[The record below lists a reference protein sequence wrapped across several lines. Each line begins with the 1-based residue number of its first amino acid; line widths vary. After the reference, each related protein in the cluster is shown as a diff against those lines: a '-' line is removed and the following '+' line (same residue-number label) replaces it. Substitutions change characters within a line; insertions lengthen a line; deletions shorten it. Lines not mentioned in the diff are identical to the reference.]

1 MNGATPDPS
10 QPAREPDAVAR
21 LQLTQALQRAQYAI
35 AWERAWPGLARLL
48 SVIGLFLVVSWAGLW
63 LALPFLARAI
73 GIGLFALAALAA
85 LFPFS
90 RFRWPTRE
98 EALSRLDRGTGIR
111 HRPATA
117 LTDTLSTRDPIAQAL
132 WREQRER
139 TLASIKRIRA
149 GLPSP
154 RLPIH
159 DPWALRALVMVMLAA
174 AYVAAGD
181 ERTLRIAA
189 AFDWNGVLAPA
200 NVRVDAWVT
209 PPVYTGK
216 PPVILSAARDAALPD
231 SGTPL
236 PVPAGSTLLVRS
248 SGGAIDVVVGG
259 GVTEVAPI
267 EQAPKG
273 TNERHFKIT
282 GDGTAHVRAPS
293 GQPLWKFAATPDRA
307 PTISLA
313 KDPERQARGSLQM
326 SYKLEDD
333 YGVTEAR
340 AQFAARTAD
349 AAKESNKESNK
360 ETNKEGKDGK
370 NKEADKAEPRPLFEP
385 PQFLLVLPN
394 ARTRNGVGQTV
405 KDLSEDPYA
414 GADVTLTLT
423 AKDEAGNEG
432 KSEPFNMRLP
442 ERLFTKPLARALIEQ
457 RRVLALDANQSSQVY
472 VALDALM
479 IAPELFTPEAG
490 HYLGLYSISRQ
501 IEAARKDDAMRKLM
515 ASVWSLDLGL
525 YSIVRQLDA
534 VRTDDALREVV
545 ASLWALAVTIEDGN
559 ISDVDKALRAAQ
571 EALKQ
576 ALERGATDEEIK
588 KLTDN
593 LRAALDNFL
602 RQLAE
607 QFRNNPQQ
615 LARPLDPNTKML
627 SQQDLKSMLDRLER
641 MSRSGDKDA
650 AKQLLEQLQQMLEN
664 LQMAQ
669 PGQGGDDMEQALNE
683 LGDMIRKQQQLRDK
697 TYKQGQ
703 DSRRERQRGKQGDQ
717 SMGDLQQDQQG
728 LRDRLKKL
736 QEELAKRGMG
746 PGQRGQQGQRGE
758 QGQGQQG
765 QGQQGQGGD
774 QGDGE
779 DGLDQADNAMGDATG
794 RLGEGNADGAVDSQ
808 GRALEALRKGAQS
821 LAEAMQQGDG
831 DQPGDGPGNPRG
843 RQQGAANSTDPLG
856 RPMRHNEF
864 SDDYTVKIPGEIDVQ
879 RVRRIL
885 EELRRRLADPS
896 RPQIELDYIER
907 LLKDY

>member
-1 MNGATPDPS
+1 LNGATPDPS

-21 LQLTQALQRAQYAI
+21 LQLTQALQRATYAI
-35 AWERAWPGLARLL
+35 AWERAWPGLARFL
-48 SVIGLFLVVSWAGLW
+48 SVVGLFLVVSWAGLW
-63 LALPFLARAI
+63 LSLPFVARAI
-73 GIGLFALAALAA
+73 GIA
-85 LFPFS
+85 LFVVLALGALLPLI

-98 EALSRLDRGTGIR
+98 AALARLDRGTGIR

-117 LTDTLSTRDPIAQAL
+117 LTDTLATKDPIAQAL
-132 WREQRER
+132 WQAQRER
-139 TLASIKRIRA
+139 TLASLKRIRA

-154 RLPIH
+154 RLAIH
-159 DPWALRALVMVMLAA
+159 DPWALRALVMVMLVAS
-174 AYVAAGD
+174 YVAAGD
-181 ERTLRIAA
+181 ERSMRVAA

-216 PPVILSAARDAALPD
+216 PPIILSAANRDAGAPD
-231 SGTPL
+231 GGPL
-236 PVPAGSTLLVRS
+236 SVPAGSTLLVRS
-248 SGGAIDVVVGG
+248 SGGTIDVVVGG
-259 GVTEVAPI
+259 SVTEIAPG
-267 EQAPKG
+267 EAAPQG
-273 TNERHFKIT
+273 TNERHFKIA
-282 GDGTAHVRAPS
+282 GDGTAHVRAPA
-293 GQPLWKFAATPDRA
+293 GQPQWKFTATPDRA

-313 KDPERQARGSLQM
+313 KDPERQARGSLQV

-340 AQFAARTAD
+340 AQFAARRTEAT
-349 AAKESNKESNK
+349 ES
-360 ETNKEGKDGK
+360 GKPVATDTK
-370 NKEADKAEPRPLFEP
+370 AAEPRPLFEA
-385 PQFLLVLPN
+385 PQFPLVLPN

-457 RRVLALDANQSSQVY
+457 RRILALDANQNAQVY
-472 VALDALM
+472 AALDALM
-479 IAPELFTPEAG
+479 IAPELFTPETG
-490 HYLGLYSISRQ
+490 HYLGLYSIARQ
-501 IEAARKDDAMRKLM
+501 LEAARTDA
-515 ASVWSLDLGL
+515 
-525 YSIVRQLDA
+525 
-534 VRTDDALREVV
+534 ALREVV
-545 ASLWALAVTIEDGN
+545 ASIWALAVTIEDGN

-576 ALERGATDEEIK
+576 ALERGASDEEIK

-607 QFRNNPQQ
+607 QTRNNPQQ

-669 PGQGGDDMEQALNE
+669 PGQSGDGDMEQALNE

-697 TYKQGQ
+697 TFKQGQ
-703 DSRRERQRGKQGDQ
+703 DSRRDRMRGQQGDQ

-736 QEELAKRGMG
+736 QEELAKRGMS
-746 PGQRGQQGQRGE
+746 PGQRGEKGQ
-758 QGQGQQG
+758 QGQQG
-765 QGQQGQGGD
+765 QEGQQGGEP
-774 QGDGE
+774 GDGE
-779 DGLDQADNAMGDATG
+779 DGLDQADNAMGDAGG

-808 GRALEALRKGAQS
+808 GKALEALRKGAQS

-831 DQPGDGPGNPRG
+831 DQPGDGPGNAKG
-843 RQQGAANSTDPLG
+843 RQQGAQNGSDPLG

-864 SDDYTVKIPGEIDVQ
+864 SDDFSVKIPGEIDVQ

>member
-1 MNGATPDPS
+1 MFP
-10 QPAREPDAVAR
+10 
-21 LQLTQALQRAQYAI
+21 
-35 AWERAWPGLARLL
+35 LA
-48 SVIGLFLVVSWAGLW
+48 
-63 LALPFLARAI
+63 
-73 GIGLFALAALAA
+73 
-85 LFPFS
+85 

-117 LTDTLSTRDPIAQAL
+117 LTDTLSNKDPIAQAL

-159 DPWALRALVMVMLAA
+159 DPWALRALVVVMLAA

-181 ERTLRIAA
+181 ERTMRIAA

-216 PPVILSAARDAALPD
+216 PPVILSAANRDAASPD
-231 SGTPL
+231 SGAPL
-236 PVPAGSTLLVRS
+236 PVPSGSTLLVRS
-248 SGGAIDVVVGG
+248 SGGTIDVVVGG
-259 GVTEVAPI
+259 GVTEVAPS

-293 GQPLWKFAATPDRA
+293 GQPLWRFAATPDRA
-307 PTISLA
+307 PSISLA

-340 AQFAARTAD
+340 AQFAARNAD
-349 AAKESNKESNK
+349 AAKIRCQVPDAKSTPSREV
-360 ETNKEGKDGK
+360 KDGRTRT
-370 NKEADKAEPRPLFEP
+370 ADKAERRPLFEP
-385 PQFLLVLPN
+385 PQFPLVLPN

-457 RRVLALDANQSSQVY
+457 RRILALDANQNAQVY
-472 VALDALM
+472 TALDALM

-490 HYLGLYSISRQ
+490 HYLGLYSVSRQ
-501 IEAARKDDAMRKLM
+501 LEAAR
-515 ASVWSLDLGL
+515 
-525 YSIVRQLDA
+525 
-534 VRTDDALREVV
+534 TDDSLREVV

-602 RQLAE
+602 RQLVE
-607 QFRNNPQQ
+607 QQRNNPQQ

-641 MSRSGDKDA
+641 LSRSGDKDA

-703 DSRRERQRGKQGDQ
+703 DSRRDRQRGKQGDQ

-728 LRDRLKKL
+728 LRDRL
-736 QEELAKRGMG
+736 EEIAGRTRQARHGAG
-746 PGQRGQQGQRGE
+746 PARPAGPAGPARRTGAGQQGKASRVK
-758 QGQGQQG
+758 
-765 QGQQGQGGD
+765 
-774 QGDGE
+774 
-779 DGLDQADNAMGDATG
+779 AATRAMARTG
-794 RLGEGNADGAVDSQ
+794 SIRPITRWAMPPAGSA
-808 GRALEALRKGAQS
+808 RAMPTARWTRKA
-821 LAEAMQQGDG
+821 ARWTRCARA
-831 DQPGDGPGNPRG
+831 PR
-843 RQQGAANSTDPLG
+843 AS
-856 RPMRHNEF
+856 
-864 SDDYTVKIPGEIDVQ
+864 
-879 RVRRIL
+879 
-885 EELRRRLADPS
+885 LRRCS
-896 RPQIELDYIER
+896 RATATSRATAPAIPEAVSRARPTRPIRSDGRCATTNSPTIIP
-907 LLKDY
+907 

>member
-1 MNGATPDPS
+1 MPG
-10 QPAREPDAVAR
+10 
-21 LQLTQALQRAQYAI
+21 RA
-35 AWERAWPGLARLL
+35 LARIL
-48 SVIGLFLVVSWAGLW
+48 SVVGLFLVASWAGLW
-63 LALPFLARAI
+63 LVLPFLARAI
-73 GIGLFALAALAA
+73 GIGLFALATVAA
-85 LFPFS
+85 FYPFA

-117 LTDTLSTRDPIAQAL
+117 LTDTLQTQDPFAQAL

-159 DPWALRALVMVMLAA
+159 DPWALRALVMVMLTA
-174 AYVAAGD
+174 AYFAAGD
-181 ERTLRIAA
+181 ERMLRIAA

-216 PPVILSAARDAALPD
+216 PPVILSANRDAASPD
-231 SGTPL
+231 GGAPL
-236 PVPAGSTLLVRS
+236 SVPAGSTLLVRS
-248 SGGAIDVVVGG
+248 SGGTIDVVVGG
-259 GVTEVAPI
+259 GVTEVAPG

-273 TNERHFKIT
+273 TNERHFKIAA
-282 GDGTAHVRAPS
+282 DGTAHVRAPA
-293 GQPLWKFAATPDRA
+293 GQPLWRFAATPDRA
-307 PTISLA
+307 PNISLA

-340 AQFAARTAD
+340 AQFAARSAD
-349 AAKESNKESNK
+349 AVKESGKEVSK
-360 ETNKEGKDGK
+360 DEKAAGKAG
-370 NKEADKAEPRPLFEP
+370 ARPLFEP
-385 PQFLLVLPN
+385 PQFPLVLPN

-432 KSEPFNMRLP
+432 RSEPFNMRLP

-457 RRVLALDANQSSQVY
+457 RRVLALDANQNAQVFT
-472 VALDALM
+472 ALDALM
-479 IAPELFTPEAG
+479 IAPELFTPETG
-490 HYLGLYSISRQ
+490 HYLGLFSVSRQ
-501 IEAARKDDAMRKLM
+501 LEAA
-515 ASVWSLDLGL
+515 
-525 YSIVRQLDA
+525 
-534 VRTDDALREVV
+534 RTDDALREVV

-576 ALERGATDEEIK
+576 ALERGASDEEIK

-593 LRAALDNFL
+593 LRAALDNYL

-615 LARPLDPNTKML
+615 LSRPLDPNTKTL

-641 MSRSGDKDA
+641 MSRSGDKEA

-746 PGQRGQQGQRGE
+746 PGQRGQQGQQGQRGE
-758 QGQGQQG
+758 KGQQGQGQQG

-774 QGDGE
+774 QGDGDGE

-794 RLGEGNADGAVDSQ
+794 RLGDGNADGAVDSQ
-808 GRALEALRKGAQS
+808 GRALDALRKGAQS

-843 RQQGAANSTDPLG
+843 RQQGAQNSTDPLG
-856 RPMRHNEF
+856 RPMRNNEF
-864 SDDYTVKIPGEIDVQ
+864 TDDYTVKIPGEIDVQ

>member
-1 MNGATPDPS
+1 MNGASPDPTKS
-10 QPAREPDAVAR
+10 TREPDAVAR
-21 LQLTQALQRAQYAI
+21 LQLTQALQRAKYAL
-35 AWERAWPGLARLL
+35 AWERAWPGFARILC
-48 SVIGLFLVVSWAGLW
+48 VVGLFLVASWAGLW

-73 GIGLFALAALAA
+73 GIGLFIVLALAA
-85 LFPFS
+85 LFPLA

-98 EALSRLDRGTGIR
+98 EALGRLDRGTGIR

-117 LTDTLSTRDPIAQAL
+117 LTDTLSTKDPIAQAL
-132 WREQRER
+132 WQEQRER

-181 ERTLRIAA
+181 ERALRIAA

-216 PPVILSAARDAALPD
+216 PPVILSANRDAASPD
-231 SGTPL
+231 SGAPL
-236 PVPAGSTLLVRS
+236 PVPSGSTLLVRS

-259 GVTEVAPI
+259 GVTEVEPG

-282 GDGTAHVRAPS
+282 GDGSAHVRAPS
-293 GQPLWKFAATPDRA
+293 GQPLWRFAATPDRA
-307 PTISLA
+307 PSISLA

-340 AQFAARTAD
+340 AQFAARNAD
-349 AAKESNKESNK
+349 AAKTS
-360 ETNKEGKDGK
+360 DGK
-370 NKEADKAEPRPLFEP
+370 NSDAKTPDAKTPESKTPDANEGKSKEAGKAAPRPLFEP
-385 PQFLLVLPN
+385 PQFPLVLPN

-414 GADVTLTLT
+414 GADMTLTLT

-457 RRVLALDANQSSQVY
+457 RRILALDGNQNAQVFT
-472 VALDALM
+472 ALDALM

-490 HYLGLYSISRQ
+490 HYLGLFSVSRQ
-501 IEAARKDDAMRKLM
+501 LEAAR
-515 ASVWSLDLGL
+515 
-525 YSIVRQLDA
+525 
-534 VRTDDALREVV
+534 TDDSLREVV

-602 RQLAE
+602 RQLVE
-607 QFRNNPQQ
+607 QQRNNPQQ

-641 MSRSGDKDA
+641 LSRSGDKDA

-703 DSRRERQRGKQGDQ
+703 DSRRDRQRGKQGDQ

-746 PGQRGQQGQRGE
+746 PGQRGQQQGQQGQQGQRGE
-758 QGQGQQG
+758 QG

-779 DGLDQADNAMGDATG
+779 DGLDQADSAMGDATG

-821 LAEAMQQGDG
+821 LAESMQQGDG

-864 SDDYTVKIPGEIDVQ
+864 TDDYTVKIPGEIDVQ

-885 EELRRRLADPS
+885 EELRRRLGDPS

>member
-1 MNGATPDPS
+1 LNAATPNPPE
-10 QPAREPDAVAR
+10 PAREPDAVAR
-21 LQLTQALQRAQYAI
+21 LQLTQALQRAKYAI

-48 SVIGLFLVVSWAGLW
+48 SVAGLFLVVSWAGLW
-63 LALPFLARAI
+63 LALPFVARVI
-73 GIGLFALAALAA
+73 GVALFAALTLGA
-85 LFPFS
+85 LFPLI
-90 RFRWPTRE
+90 RFHWPTRE

-117 LTDTLSTRDPIAQAL
+117 LTDTLATNDPVALAL

-139 TLASIKRIRA
+139 TLNSIKRIRA

-159 DPWALRALVMVMLAA
+159 DPWALRALVVVMMVA
-174 AYVAAGD
+174 AYFAAGD
-181 ERTLRIAA
+181 ERAMRIAA

-200 NVRVDAWVT
+200 NIRVDAWVT
-209 PPVYTGK
+209 PPAYTGK
-216 PPVILSAARDAALPD
+216 PPIILSAANKDAGAPD
-231 SGTPL
+231 AGPL
-236 PVPAGSTLLVRS
+236 SVPAGSTLLVRS
-248 SGGAIDVVVGG
+248 SGGTIDVVVGG
-259 GVTEVAPI
+259 GVTEVAPS

-273 TNERHFKIT
+273 TNERHFKIA
-282 GDGTAHVRAPS
+282 GDGTAHVRAPA

-307 PTISLA
+307 PTISLT

-333 YGVTEAR
+333 YGVSEAR
-340 AQFAARTAD
+340 AQFAARRAD
-349 AAKESNKESNK
+349 AVNDKVANDK
-360 ETNKEGKDGK
+360 GK
-370 NKEADKAEPRPLFEP
+370 AAEPRPLFDA
-385 PQFLLVLPN
+385 PQFPLVLPN

-457 RRVLALDANQSSQVY
+457 RRILALDANQNSQVY
-472 VALDALM
+472 AALDALM

-490 HYLGLYSISRQ
+490 HYLGLYSVARQ
-501 IEAARKDDAMRKLM
+501 LEAARTDAAMR
-515 ASVWSLDLGL
+515 D
-525 YSIVRQLDA
+525 
-534 VRTDDALREVV
+534 VV
-545 ASLWALAVTIEDGN
+545 ASLWSLAVTIEDGN

-576 ALERGATDEEIK
+576 ALERGASDEEIK

-602 RQLAE
+602 RQLVE

-615 LARPLDPNTKML
+615 LARPLDPNTRML

-641 MSRSGDKDA
+641 LSRSGDKDA
-650 AKQLLEQLQQMLEN
+650 ARQLLEQLQQMLEN

-669 PGQGGDDMEQALNE
+669 PGQSGDSEMEQALNE

-697 TYKQGQ
+697 TFKQGQ
-703 DSRRERQRGKQGDQ
+703 DSRRDRMRGKQGDQ

-746 PGQRGQQGQRGE
+746 PGQRGEKGQRGE
-758 QGQGQQG
+758 QGQ
-765 QGQQGQGGD
+765 QGQQGD

-779 DGLDQADNAMGDATG
+779 DGLDQADSAMGDATG
-794 RLGEGNADGAVDSQ
+794 RLGEGNADAAVDSQ
-808 GRALEALRKGAQS
+808 GKALEALRKGAQS

-831 DQPGDGPGNPRG
+831 DQPGDGPGNPKG
-843 RQQGAANSTDPLG
+843 RQQGAANGTDPLG

-864 SDDYTVKIPGEIDVQ
+864 SDDFSVKIPGEIDVQ

-885 EELRRRLADPS
+885 EELRRRLADPA

>member
-1 MNGATPDPS
+1 MNGANPDPS
-10 QPAREPDAVAR
+10 EPPREGDAIAR
-21 LQLTQALQRAQYAI
+21 LHLTQALRRAKYAI
-35 AWERAWPGLARLL
+35 AWERAWPHLARLL
-48 SVIGLFLVVSWAGLW
+48 TVVGLFLVVSWAGLW
-63 LALPFLARAI
+63 LALPFVARVI
-73 GIGLFALAALAA
+73 GIGLFALLALGA
-85 LFPFS
+85 LFPLV

-98 EALSRLDRGTGIR
+98 EGLSRLDRGTGIR

-117 LTDTLSTRDPIAQAL
+117 LTDTLATQDPVTLAL
-132 WREQRER
+132 WQAQRER
-139 TLASIKRIRA
+139 TLASLKRIRA

-154 RLPIH
+154 RLTIH
-159 DPWALRALVMVMLAA
+159 DPWALRALVIVMMVAT
-174 AYVAAGD
+174 YVAAGD
-181 ERTLRIAA
+181 ERSMRLAS

-209 PPVYTGK
+209 PPKYTGK
-216 PPVILSAARDAALPD
+216 PPIILSAANREAAAVD
-231 SGTPL
+231 SPPL
-236 PVPAGSTLLVRS
+236 AVPAGSMLLVRS
-248 SGGAIDVVVGG
+248 SGGSIDVVVGG
-259 GVTEVAPI
+259 GITEVAPN

-273 TNERHFKIT
+273 TNERHFKIA
-282 GDGTAHVRAPS
+282 GDGTAQVRAPA

-307 PTISLA
+307 PAISLA

-340 AQFAARTAD
+340 AQFVVRPGDTRESGREASKDATKRAD
-349 AAKESNKESNK
+349 
-360 ETNKEGKDGK
+360 T
-370 NKEADKAEPRPLFEP
+370 RPLFDA
-385 PQFLLVLPN
+385 PQFTLVLPN
-394 ARTRNGVGQTV
+394 VRTRNGVGQTV

-457 RRVLALDANQSSQVY
+457 RRILALDANQNAQVY
-472 VALDALM
+472 AALDALM

-490 HYLGLYSISRQ
+490 YYLGLHSVARQ
-501 IEAARKDDAMRKLM
+501 LEAA
-515 ASVWSLDLGL
+515 
-525 YSIVRQLDA
+525 
-534 VRTDDALREVV
+534 RTDDAKREVV

-588 KLTDN
+588 KLTEN

-607 QFRNNPQQ
+607 QLRNNPQQ

-627 SQQDLKSMLDRLER
+627 SQQDLKNMIDRMER

-669 PGQGGDDMEQALNE
+669 PGQSGDNEMEQALNE

-697 TYKQGQ
+697 TFRQGQ
-703 DSRRERQRGKQGDQ
+703 DSRRDRMRGKQGDQ
-717 SMGDLQQDQQG
+717 SMSDLQQDQQG

-736 QEELAKRGMG
+736 QDELAKRGMG
-746 PGQRGQQGQRGE
+746 PSQRGEKGQRGE
-758 QGQGQQG
+758 QGQQG
-765 QGQQGQGGD
+765 QGQQGD

-779 DGLDQADNAMGDATG
+779 DGLEQADSAMGDASG

-831 DQPGDGPGNPRG
+831 DQPGDGPGNRAG
-843 RQQGAANSTDPLG
+843 RQQGAANGTDPLG

-864 SDDYTVKIPGEIDVQ
+864 TDDFSVKIPGEIDVQ

-885 EELRRRLADPS
+885 EELRRRLADPA